1 MRTSQNMARRS
12 EIPISDRG
20 ARRRLSINIT
30 NNLPPSSSSSSSSS
44 SKEINLGEDELI
56 QTYVDQNR
64 ILAKRNAIYS
74 TKITELENK
83 LNQSNLENTRLRNTL
98 LSLVTSIESNVMTNV
113 NNILQLIQQ
122 SRITNGLPR
131 NAQLDCL
138 GQLERP
144 ETSTPLNSTSSTPA
158 FNIEE
163 STVKESKTNNYGVPQ
178 YFKRKSPEEKE
189 ELLEKFSTILEQLES
204 DDLVTVANITTTTKN
219 EDRTTWELPP
229 PSSESKLP
237 LESTFNEKIS
247 VLQED
252 LEQTNTKIMENPSSS
267 SSSSSGSQINSDEP
281 ISTLKLKS
289 KTTKETEE
297 KGKKPSSKTTKKSTS
312 LVKTEEKPNTETVA
326 TEPVVTARASSEELP
341 PRRPSRNRK
350 EVSYKPLSMRA
361 KMRRES
367 IKMLDAVGDNV
378 LINYSTSSKK
388 RANESQQQQ
397 HEPKDP
403 EEPQNKRKALSN
415 ITNTAKS
422 TNKKHQSLDPFA
434 QADLSIFDFQEDKK
448 SQRNR
453 RYTTIG

>member
-64 ILAKRNAIYS
+64 ILAKRNSIYS

-229 PSSESKLP
+229 ASSESKLP

>member
-1 MRTSQNMARRS
+1 MRTSQNMARKS

-30 NNLPPSSSSSSSSS
+30 NNLLPSSSSSSSSS

-64 ILAKRNAIYS
+64 ILAKRNVIYS

-229 PSSESKLP
+229 VSNESKLP

-252 LEQTNTKIMENPSSS
+252 LDQTNTKIMENPSSS

-289 KTTKETEE
+289 KTTKETKE
-297 KGKKPSSKTTKKSTS
+297 KDKKSSSKTTKKSTS

-326 TEPVVTARASSEELP
+326 TEPVATARASSEELP

-397 HEPKDP
+397 QEPKDP

-422 TNKKHQSLDPFA
+422 TNKKRQSLDPFA

>member
-1 MRTSQNMARRS
+1 MRTSQNMARKS
-12 EIPISDRG
+12 EISISDRG

-98 LSLVTSIESNVMTNV
+98 LSLVTSIESNVITNV

-189 ELLEKFSTILEQLES
+189 ESLEKFSTILEQLES

-219 EDRTTWELPP
+219 EDRTTWELPSA
-229 PSSESKLP
+229 SSESKLP
-237 LESTFNEKIS
+237 LESTFNEKSS

-252 LEQTNTKIMENPSSS
+252 LDQTNTKIMENPSSS

-289 KTTKETEE
+289 KTTKETKE
-297 KGKKPSSKTTKKSTS
+297 KGKKSSSKTTKKSTS

-326 TEPVVTARASSEELP
+326 TEPAVTTRASSEELP

-388 RANESQQQQ
+388 RTNESQQQQ
-397 HEPKDP
+397 EPKDP

-422 TNKKHQSLDPFA
+422 TNKKRQSLDPFA

>member
-1 MRTSQNMARRS
+1 MRTSQNMARKS

-74 TKITELENK
+74 AKITELENK
-83 LNQSNLENTRLRNTL
+83 LNQSNLENTRLRNML

-163 STVKESKTNNYGVPQ
+163 SAVRESKTNNYVVPQ

-189 ELLEKFSTILEQLES
+189 ESLEKFSTILEQLES
-204 DDLVTVANITTTTKN
+204 DDLVTVANTTTTTKN

-229 PSSESKLP
+229 ASSESKLP
-237 LESTFNEKIS
+237 LESTFNEKSS

-252 LEQTNTKIMENPSSS
+252 LEQTNTKIMENPS

-289 KTTKETEE
+289 KTTKETKE

-312 LVKTEEKPNTETVA
+312 LVKTEEKSNTETVA
-326 TEPVVTARASSEELP
+326 TEPAVTTRASSEELP

-388 RANESQQQQ
+388 RTNESQQQQ
-397 HEPKDP
+397 EPKDP

-422 TNKKHQSLDPFA
+422 TNKKRQSLDPFA

>member
-1 MRTSQNMARRS
+1 MARRS

-20 ARRRLSINIT
+20 ARRRSSINIT

-113 NNILQLIQQ
+113 NNILQSIQQ

-138 GQLERP
+138 GQSERP

-163 STVKESKTNNYGVPQ
+163 SAVRESKTNNYGVPQ

-189 ELLEKFSTILEQLES
+189 ELLEKFSTILEQSES

-229 PSSESKLP
+229 ASSESKLP

-252 LEQTNTKIMENPSSS
+252 SEQTNTKIMENPSSS

-281 ISTLKLKS
+281 ISTLKSKS
-289 KTTKETEE
+289 KTIKETEE

-397 HEPKDP
+397 EPKDP

-415 ITNTAKS
+415 ITNTTKS
-422 TNKKHQSLDPFA
+422 TNKKRQSLDPFA

>member
-1 MRTSQNMARRS
+1 MRTSQNMARKS

-98 LSLVTSIESNVMTNV
+98 LSLVTSIESNVITNV

-163 STVKESKTNNYGVPQ
+163 SAVRESKTNNYGVPQ

-189 ELLEKFSTILEQLES
+189 ELSEKFSTILEQLES

-229 PSSESKLP
+229 VSSESKLP
-237 LESTFNEKIS
+237 LESTFNEKSS

-252 LEQTNTKIMENPSSS
+252 LEQTNTKIMENPS

-289 KTTKETEE
+289 KTTKETKE

-312 LVKTEEKPNTETVA
+312 LVKTEEKSNTETVA
-326 TEPVVTARASSEELP
+326 TEPAVTTRASSEELP

-397 HEPKDP
+397 EPKDP

-422 TNKKHQSLDPFA
+422 TNKKRQSLDPFA

>member
-1 MRTSQNMARRS
+1 MRTSQNMARKS
-12 EIPISDRG
+12 EISISDRG
-20 ARRRLSINIT
+20 ERRRLSINIT

-64 ILAKRNAIYS
+64 ILAKRNAIYF

-98 LSLVTSIESNVMTNV
+98 LSLVTSIESNVITNV

-189 ELLEKFSTILEQLES
+189 ESLEKFSTILEQLES
-204 DDLVTVANITTTTKN
+204 DDLVTVANTTTTTKN
-219 EDRTTWELPP
+219 EDRTTWELPSA
-229 PSSESKLP
+229 SSESKLP

-289 KTTKETEE
+289 KTTKETKE

-326 TEPVVTARASSEELP
+326 TEPAVTTRASSEELP

-388 RANESQQQQ
+388 RTNESQQQQ
-397 HEPKDP
+397 EPKDP

-422 TNKKHQSLDPFA
+422 TNKKRQSLDPFA

>member
-1 MRTSQNMARRS
+1 MARRS

-20 ARRRLSINIT
+20 ARRRSSINIT

-113 NNILQLIQQ
+113 NNILQSIQQ

-138 GQLERP
+138 GQSERP

-163 STVKESKTNNYGVPQ
+163 SAVRESKTNNYGVPQ

-189 ELLEKFSTILEQLES
+189 ELLEKFSTILEQSES

-229 PSSESKLP
+229 ASSESKLP

-252 LEQTNTKIMENPSSS
+252 SEQTNTKIMENPSSS

-281 ISTLKLKS
+281 ISTLKSKS
-289 KTTKETEE
+289 KTTKETKE

-415 ITNTAKS
+415 ITNTTKS
-422 TNKKHQSLDPFA
+422 TNKKRQSLDPFA

>member
-1 MRTSQNMARRS
+1 MRTSQNMARKS
-12 EIPISDRG
+12 EISISDRG
-20 ARRRLSINIT
+20 ERRRLSINIT

-64 ILAKRNAIYS
+64 ILAKRNAIYF

-98 LSLVTSIESNVMTNV
+98 LSLVTSIESNVITNV

-189 ELLEKFSTILEQLES
+189 ELSEKFSTILEQLES

-229 PSSESKLP
+229 VSSESKLP
-237 LESTFNEKIS
+237 LESTFNEKSS

-252 LEQTNTKIMENPSSS
+252 LEQTNTKIMENPS

-289 KTTKETEE
+289 KTTKETKE

-312 LVKTEEKPNTETVA
+312 LVKTEEKSNTETVA
-326 TEPVVTARASSEELP
+326 TEPAVTTRASSEELP

-388 RANESQQQQ
+388 RTNESQQQQ
-397 HEPKDP
+397 EPKDP

-422 TNKKHQSLDPFA
+422 TNKKRQSLDPFA

>member
-1 MRTSQNMARRS
+1 MRTSQNMARKS
-12 EIPISDRG
+12 EISISDRG

-163 STVKESKTNNYGVPQ
+163 SAVRESKTNNYGVPQ

-189 ELLEKFSTILEQLES
+189 ELSEKFSTILEQLES

-229 PSSESKLP
+229 ASSESKLP

-252 LEQTNTKIMENPSSS
+252 LDQTNTKIMENPSSS

-289 KTTKETEE
+289 KTTKE
-297 KGKKPSSKTTKKSTS
+297 KGKKSSSKTTKKSTS

-326 TEPVVTARASSEELP
+326 TEPVATARASSEELP

-397 HEPKDP
+397 QEPKDP

-422 TNKKHQSLDPFA
+422 TNKKRQSLDPFA

>member
-1 MRTSQNMARRS
+1 M
-12 EIPISDRG
+12 
-20 ARRRLSINIT
+20 
-30 NNLPPSSSSSSSSS
+30 
-44 SKEINLGEDELI
+44 GEDELI

-163 STVKESKTNNYGVPQ
+163 SAVRESKTNNYGVPQ

-189 ELLEKFSTILEQLES
+189 ELSEKFSTILEQLES

-229 PSSESKLP
+229 ASSESKLP

-289 KTTKETEE
+289 KTTKETKE
-297 KGKKPSSKTTKKSTS
+297 KGKKPSSKTTKNLLLWLKLKRSQI
-312 LVKTEEKPNTETVA
+312 LKP
-326 TEPVVTARASSEELP
+326 
-341 PRRPSRNRK
+341 
-350 EVSYKPLSMRA
+350 
-361 KMRRES
+361 
-367 IKMLDAVGDNV
+367 
-378 LINYSTSSKK
+378 
-388 RANESQQQQ
+388 
-397 HEPKDP
+397 
-403 EEPQNKRKALSN
+403 
-415 ITNTAKS
+415 
-422 TNKKHQSLDPFA
+422 
-434 QADLSIFDFQEDKK
+434 
-448 SQRNR
+448 
-453 RYTTIG
+453 

>member
-1 MRTSQNMARRS
+1 MRTSQNMARKS
-12 EIPISDRG
+12 EISISDRG
-20 ARRRLSINIT
+20 ERRRLSINIT

-64 ILAKRNAIYS
+64 ILAKRNAIYF

-189 ELLEKFSTILEQLES
+189 ELSEKFSTILEQLES
-204 DDLVTVANITTTTKN
+204 DDLVTVANTTTTTKN

-229 PSSESKLP
+229 ASSESKLP

-267 SSSSSGSQINSDEP
+267 SSSGSQINSDEP

-289 KTTKETEE
+289 KTTKETKE

-326 TEPVVTARASSEELP
+326 TEPAVTTRASSEELP

-397 HEPKDP
+397 EPKDP

-422 TNKKHQSLDPFA
+422 TNKKRQSLDPFA

>member
-1 MRTSQNMARRS
+1 MARKS
-12 EIPISDRG
+12 EISISDRG
-20 ARRRLSINIT
+20 ERRRSSINIT

-98 LSLVTSIESNVMTNV
+98 LSLVTSIESNVITNV
-113 NNILQLIQQ
+113 NNILQSIQQ

-138 GQLERP
+138 GQSERP

-189 ELLEKFSTILEQLES
+189 ELSEKFSTILEQSES

-229 PSSESKLP
+229 ASSESKLP

-252 LEQTNTKIMENPSSS
+252 SEQTNTKIMENPSSS

-281 ISTLKLKS
+281 ISTLKSKS
-289 KTTKETEE
+289 KTTKETKE

-326 TEPVVTARASSEELP
+326 TEPAVTTRASSEELP

-388 RANESQQQQ
+388 RTNESQQQQ
-397 HEPKDP
+397 EPKDP

-422 TNKKHQSLDPFA
+422 TNKKRQSLDPFA

>member
-1 MRTSQNMARRS
+1 MRTSQNMARKS

-163 STVKESKTNNYGVPQ
+163 SAVRESKTNNYGVPQ

-204 DDLVTVANITTTTKN
+204 DDLVTVANTTTTTKN

-229 PSSESKLP
+229 VSSESKLP
-237 LESTFNEKIS
+237 LESTFNEKSS

-289 KTTKETEE
+289 KTTKETKE

-312 LVKTEEKPNTETVA
+312 LVKTEEKSNTETVA
-326 TEPVVTARASSEELP
+326 TEPAVTTRASSEELP

-397 HEPKDP
+397 QEPKDP

-422 TNKKHQSLDPFA
+422 TNKKRQSLDPFA

>member
-1 MRTSQNMARRS
+1 MARKS
-12 EIPISDRG
+12 EISISDRG
-20 ARRRLSINIT
+20 ARRRSSINIT
-30 NNLPPSSSSSSSSS
+30 NNLLPSSSSSSSSS

-74 TKITELENK
+74 AKITELENK
-83 LNQSNLENTRLRNTL
+83 LNQSNLENTRLRNML

-113 NNILQLIQQ
+113 NNILQSIQQ

-163 STVKESKTNNYGVPQ
+163 SAVRESKTNNYVVPQ

-189 ELLEKFSTILEQLES
+189 ESLEKFSTILEQSES
-204 DDLVTVANITTTTKN
+204 DDLVTVANTTTTTKN

-229 PSSESKLP
+229 ASSESKLP
-237 LESTFNEKIS
+237 LESTFNEKSS

-252 LEQTNTKIMENPSSS
+252 SEQTNTKIMENPS

-281 ISTLKLKS
+281 ISTLKSKS
-289 KTTKETEE
+289 KTTKETKE

-326 TEPVVTARASSEELP
+326 TEPEVTTRASSEELP

-397 HEPKDP
+397 EPKDP

-422 TNKKHQSLDPFA
+422 TNKKRQSLDPFA

>member
-1 MRTSQNMARRS
+1 MRTNQNMAKKS
-12 EIPISDRG
+12 EISISDRG
-20 ARRRLSINIT
+20 ARRCLSINIT
-30 NNLPPSSSSSSSSS
+30 NNLLPSSSSSSSSS

-163 STVKESKTNNYGVPQ
+163 SAVRESKTNNYGVPQ

-189 ELLEKFSTILEQLES
+189 ESLEKFSTILEQLES
-204 DDLVTVANITTTTKN
+204 DDLVTVANTTTTTKN

-229 PSSESKLP
+229 VSNESKLP

-252 LEQTNTKIMENPSSS
+252 LDQTNTKIMENPSSS

-289 KTTKETEE
+289 KTTKETKE
-297 KGKKPSSKTTKKSTS
+297 KGKKSSSKTTKKSTS
-312 LVKTEEKPNTETVA
+312 LVKTEEEPNTETVA
-326 TEPVVTARASSEELP
+326 TEPVATARASSEELP

-397 HEPKDP
+397 QEPKDP

-422 TNKKHQSLDPFA
+422 TNKKRQSLDPFA

>member
-229 PSSESKLP
+229 ASSESKLP

-289 KTTKETEE
+289 KTIKETEE

>member
-1 MRTSQNMARRS
+1 MRTSQNMARKS
-12 EIPISDRG
+12 EISISDRG
-20 ARRRLSINIT
+20 ERRRLSINIT

-64 ILAKRNAIYS
+64 ILAKRNAIYF

-98 LSLVTSIESNVMTNV
+98 LSLVTSIESNVITNV

-189 ELLEKFSTILEQLES
+189 ESLEKFSTILEQLES

-219 EDRTTWELPP
+219 EDRTTWELPSA
-229 PSSESKLP
+229 SSESKLP
-237 LESTFNEKIS
+237 LESTFNEKSS

-252 LEQTNTKIMENPSSS
+252 LDQTNTKIMENPSSS

-289 KTTKETEE
+289 KTTKETKE

-326 TEPVVTARASSEELP
+326 TEPAVTTRASSEELP

-388 RANESQQQQ
+388 RTNESQQQQ
-397 HEPKDP
+397 EPKDP

-422 TNKKHQSLDPFA
+422 TNKKRQSLDPFA

>member
-1 MRTSQNMARRS
+1 MARRS

-20 ARRRLSINIT
+20 ARRRSSINIT

-113 NNILQLIQQ
+113 NNILQSIQQ

-138 GQLERP
+138 GQSERP

-163 STVKESKTNNYGVPQ
+163 SAVRESKTNNYGVPQ

-189 ELLEKFSTILEQLES
+189 ELSEKFSTILEQSES

-229 PSSESKLP
+229 ASSESKLP

-252 LEQTNTKIMENPSSS
+252 SEQTNTKIMENPSSS

-281 ISTLKLKS
+281 ISTLKSKS

-422 TNKKHQSLDPFA
+422 TNKKRQSLDPFA
-434 QADLSIFDFQEDKK
+434 QADLSIFDFQEDEK

>member
-1 MRTSQNMARRS
+1 MARRS

-20 ARRRLSINIT
+20 ARRRSSINIT

-113 NNILQLIQQ
+113 NNILQSIQQ

-138 GQLERP
+138 GQSERP

-163 STVKESKTNNYGVPQ
+163 SAVRESKTNNYGVPQ

-189 ELLEKFSTILEQLES
+189 ELLEKFSTILEQSES

-229 PSSESKLP
+229 ASSESKLP

-252 LEQTNTKIMENPSSS
+252 SEQTNTKIMENPSSS

-281 ISTLKLKS
+281 ISTLKSKS
-289 KTTKETEE
+289 KTTKETKE

-434 QADLSIFDFQEDKK
+434 QADLSIFDFQEDEK

>member
-1 MRTSQNMARRS
+1 MRTSQNMARKS
-12 EIPISDRG
+12 EISISDRG

-163 STVKESKTNNYGVPQ
+163 SAVRESKTNNYGVPQ

-229 PSSESKLP
+229 ASSESKLP

-422 TNKKHQSLDPFA
+422 TNKKRQSLDPFA
-434 QADLSIFDFQEDKK
+434 QADLSIFDFQEDEK

>member
-1 MRTSQNMARRS
+1 MRTSQNMARKS

-229 PSSESKLP
+229 ASSESKLP
-237 LESTFNEKIS
+237 LESTFNEKSS

-252 LEQTNTKIMENPSSS
+252 LEQTNTKIMENPS

-289 KTTKETEE
+289 KTTKETKE

-312 LVKTEEKPNTETVA
+312 LVKTEEKSNTETVA
-326 TEPVVTARASSEELP
+326 TEPAVTTRASSEELP

-397 HEPKDP
+397 EPKDP

-422 TNKKHQSLDPFA
+422 TNKKRQSLDPFA

>member
-1 MRTSQNMARRS
+1 MARRS

-20 ARRRLSINIT
+20 ARRRSSINIT

-113 NNILQLIQQ
+113 NNILQSIQQ

-138 GQLERP
+138 GQSERP

-163 STVKESKTNNYGVPQ
+163 SAVRESKTNNYGVPQ

-189 ELLEKFSTILEQLES
+189 ELSEKFSTILEQSES

-229 PSSESKLP
+229 ASSESKLP

-252 LEQTNTKIMENPSSS
+252 SEQTNTKIMENPSSS

-281 ISTLKLKS
+281 ISTLKSKS
-289 KTTKETEE
+289 KTTKETKE

-422 TNKKHQSLDPFA
+422 TNKKRQSLDPFA

>member
-229 PSSESKLP
+229 ASSESKLP

-388 RANESQQQQ
+388 RANQSQQQQ

>member
-1 MRTSQNMARRS
+1 MARKS
-12 EIPISDRG
+12 EISISDRG
-20 ARRRLSINIT
+20 ARRRSSINIT

-113 NNILQLIQQ
+113 NNILQSIQQ

-138 GQLERP
+138 GQSERP

-163 STVKESKTNNYGVPQ
+163 SAVRESKTNNYGVPQ

-189 ELLEKFSTILEQLES
+189 ELLEKFSTILEQSES
-204 DDLVTVANITTTTKN
+204 DDLVTVANTTTTTKN

-229 PSSESKLP
+229 VSSESKLP

-252 LEQTNTKIMENPSSS
+252 SEQTNTKIMENPSSS

-281 ISTLKLKS
+281 ISTLKSKS
-289 KTTKETEE
+289 KTTKETKE

-326 TEPVVTARASSEELP
+326 TEPAVTTRASSEELP

-397 HEPKDP
+397 QEPKDP

-422 TNKKHQSLDPFA
+422 TNKKRQSLDPFA

>member
-1 MRTSQNMARRS
+1 MARKS
-12 EIPISDRG
+12 EISISDRG
-20 ARRRLSINIT
+20 ARRRSSINIT

-113 NNILQLIQQ
+113 NNILQSIQQ

-138 GQLERP
+138 GQSERP

-189 ELLEKFSTILEQLES
+189 ELLEKFSTILEQSES

-229 PSSESKLP
+229 ASSESKLP

-252 LEQTNTKIMENPSSS
+252 SEQTNTKIMENPSSS

-281 ISTLKLKS
+281 ISTLKSKS
-289 KTTKETEE
+289 KTTKETKE

-422 TNKKHQSLDPFA
+422 TNKKRQSLDPFA
-434 QADLSIFDFQEDKK
+434 QADLSIFDFQEDEK

>member
-1 MRTSQNMARRS
+1 MARKS
-12 EIPISDRG
+12 EISISDRG
-20 ARRRLSINIT
+20 ARRRSSINIT

-113 NNILQLIQQ
+113 NNILQSIQQ

-138 GQLERP
+138 GQSERP

-163 STVKESKTNNYGVPQ
+163 SAVRESKTNNYGVPQ

-189 ELLEKFSTILEQLES
+189 ELLEKFSTILEQSES

-229 PSSESKLP
+229 ASSESKLP

-252 LEQTNTKIMENPSSS
+252 SEQTNTKIMENPSSS

-281 ISTLKLKS
+281 ISTLKSKS
-289 KTTKETEE
+289 KTTKETKE

>member
-1 MRTSQNMARRS
+1 MRTSQNMARKS
-12 EIPISDRG
+12 EISISDRG
-20 ARRRLSINIT
+20 ERRRLSINIT

-64 ILAKRNAIYS
+64 ILAKRNAIYF

-98 LSLVTSIESNVMTNV
+98 LSLVTSIESNVITNV

-189 ELLEKFSTILEQLES
+189 ESLEKFSTILEQLES
-204 DDLVTVANITTTTKN
+204 DDLVTVANTTTTTKN

-229 PSSESKLP
+229 ASSESKLP

-289 KTTKETEE
+289 KTTKETKE

-326 TEPVVTARASSEELP
+326 TEPAVTTRASSEELP

-388 RANESQQQQ
+388 RTNESQQQQ
-397 HEPKDP
+397 EPKDP

-422 TNKKHQSLDPFA
+422 TNKKRQSLDPFA

>member
-1 MRTSQNMARRS
+1 MARKS
-12 EIPISDRG
+12 EISISDRG
-20 ARRRLSINIT
+20 ERRRSSINIT

-113 NNILQLIQQ
+113 NNILQSIQQ

-138 GQLERP
+138 GQSERP

-163 STVKESKTNNYGVPQ
+163 SAVRESKTNNYGVPQ

-189 ELLEKFSTILEQLES
+189 ELSEKFSTILEQSES

-229 PSSESKLP
+229 ASSESKLP

-252 LEQTNTKIMENPSSS
+252 SEQTNTKIMENPSSS

-281 ISTLKLKS
+281 ISTLKSKS
-289 KTTKETEE
+289 KTTKETKE

-397 HEPKDP
+397 EPKDP

-415 ITNTAKS
+415 ITNTTKS
-422 TNKKHQSLDPFA
+422 TNKKRQSLDPFA